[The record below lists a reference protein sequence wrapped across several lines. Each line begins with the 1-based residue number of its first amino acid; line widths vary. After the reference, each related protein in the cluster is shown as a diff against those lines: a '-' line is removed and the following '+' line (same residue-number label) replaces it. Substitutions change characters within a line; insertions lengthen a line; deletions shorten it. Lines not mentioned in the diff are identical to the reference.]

1 MSVPLC
7 LHRTYTKS
15 ILAPLLLPPG
25 VPLWQTYW
33 VASQPSAHRAHG
45 CQGGSPGK
53 VSVLGGLCS
62 CCAVGPVA
70 PWVCALQ
77 GRVEVFSQG
86 RLEGPCARFVLG
98 CAAVWR
104 KAEELPASEVES
116 PQNRVFLEDKAAA
129 GANPVHC
136 KACECQTACSSR
148 CLPLGPVAAILFPL
162 AMEEVCVGGPMT
174 CQRPMTSYWWG
185 FSLGVWP
192 NNVIFIGGHRAAPLF
207 RTAWAVV
214 LDSRESRSVFC
225 SWPGHLAGA
234 FTSGSPPSSSW
245 RAFTSPAASPAVT
258 LLPPSSFSG
267 LPLCSPSDPSKEAR
281 CLSAE

>member
-1 MSVPLC
+1 MGA
-7 LHRTYTKS
+7 RE
-15 ILAPLLLPPG
+15 AP
-25 VPLWQTYW
+25 
-33 VASQPSAHRAHG
+33 
-45 CQGGSPGK
+45 
-53 VSVLGGLCS
+53 
-62 CCAVGPVA
+62 
-70 PWVCALQ
+70 Q
-77 GRVEVFSQG
+77 GRCLCWEAFVAVE
-86 RLEGPCARFVLG
+86 LWDLWPLG
-98 CAAVWR
+98 CALCREGLRSSARGVWR
-104 KAEELPASEVES
+104 DRVPGLCWAVQLFGGRQKNCLHLRSSHPKTGLSWRTKRLQEQILSIVRPVNVKLPAL
-116 PQNRVFLEDKAAA
+116 PAASHW
-129 GANPVHC
+129 GRWLP
-136 KACECQTACSSR
+136 SSS
-148 CLPLGPVAAILFPL
+148 PL

-192 NNVIFIGGHRAAPLF
+192 NNVIFIGGHSAAPLF

-245 RAFTSPAASPAVT
+245 RAFTSLAASPAVT